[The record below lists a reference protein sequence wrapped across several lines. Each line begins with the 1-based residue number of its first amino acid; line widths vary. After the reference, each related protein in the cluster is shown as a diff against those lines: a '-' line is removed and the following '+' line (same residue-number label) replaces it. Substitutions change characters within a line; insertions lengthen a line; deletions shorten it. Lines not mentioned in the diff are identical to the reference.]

1 MTINWGIIGTGGI
14 AHTFADDFSFAQ
26 AGDLAAVASRSQE
39 RADDFASEYNLPKA
53 YGSYEDLAADKEI
66 DVIYIATP
74 HSEHYDNTMLCL
86 EYDKAVLCE
95 KPIAVNSE
103 QLEKMIAKAKEKKLF
118 LMEALWT
125 YFLPPILKAKEWIA
139 EGKIGEVKA
148 VEANFGIRREVEPEG
163 RLFNPELA
171 GGSLLDVGIY
181 PIALANLMI
190 DSELDTVTSVANLGS
205 TGVDEETAISL
216 KFKGGEIAQLTS
228 SIRTELNNI
237 GYIYGTE
244 GKIRLPDFW
253 QTDQAVLEVNGEKE
267 VFTDDR
273 ETAGYN
279 YEAEAVAQKL
289 QSEKLESDK
298 VSLAESRKIMQ
309 VMDKVREQI
318 NLHYP
323 FE

>member
-26 AGDLAAVASRSQE
+26 AGELTAVASRAQE
-39 RADDFASEYNLPKA
+39 RADDFAAEYNLPKA
-53 YGSYEDLAADKEI
+53 YGSYEDLAADDEI
-66 DVIYIATP
+66 DVVYIATP

-86 EYDKAVLCE
+86 ENNKAVLCE
-95 KPIAVNSE
+95 KPIAVNYD
-103 QLEKMIAKAKEKKLF
+103 QLEKMIAKAKEENLF

-125 YFLPPILKAKEWIA
+125 YFLPPILKAKEWIE
-139 EGKIGEVKA
+139 EGKIGQVKV
-148 VEANFGIRREVEPEG
+148 VEANFGIRREIKPEG
-163 RLFNPELA
+163 RLFNSELA

-181 PIALANLMI
+181 PIALANLVI

-228 SIRTELNNI
+228 SLRTELNNI

-244 GKIRLPDFW
+244 GQIRLPDFW
-253 QTDQAVLEVNGEKE
+253 QTDQAVLEVNGEQE
-267 VFTDDR
+267 TFTDHR

-279 YEAEAVAQKL
+279 YEAEAVAEKL

-309 VMDKVREQI
+309 IMDKVRKQI